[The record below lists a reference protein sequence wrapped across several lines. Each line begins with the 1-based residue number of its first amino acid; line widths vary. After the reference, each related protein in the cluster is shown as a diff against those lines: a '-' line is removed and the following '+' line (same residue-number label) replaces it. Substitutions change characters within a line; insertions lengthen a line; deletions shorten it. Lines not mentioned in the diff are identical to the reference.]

1 MYVRD
6 ITEYAVLKKRFESD
20 GVVAGL
26 LQLDNYMEIQQY
38 VDEGKMAQINLQ
50 LRQPCVE
57 WANKYGMFIRRLRSD
72 RFFGYFK

>member
-1 MYVRD
+1 
-6 ITEYAVLKKRFESD
+6 
-20 GVVAGL
+20 
-26 LQLDNYMEIQQY
+26 MEIQQY

-72 RFFGYFK
+72 RFWLF